1 MRLSL
6 HARNRLATCVG
17 AREQRCVSG
26 RKALSLHGAVGQAF
40 WPILGFA
47 SRMRRASGRA
57 CPKKLRAHSKRGGE
71 ADAQRLLIDSN
82 VCMRRG
88 AHKVYPKMG
97 SYDVKRAL
105 AATSVPHGF

>member
-1 MRLSL
+1 MRRLSP
-6 HARNRLATCVG
+6 HAQQPARDLRERPRRLP
-17 AREQRCVSG
+17 QRYRGG
-26 RKALSLHGAVGQAF
+26 RDAFSLHGAVGQAF

-71 ADAQRLLIDSN
+71 ADAQRLLCDSN

-105 AATSVPHGF
+105 ASHGF